1 METTRVLVV
10 EDEPFT
16 RELLRRTL
24 SAEAG
29 IEVVGAIGDGE
40 TAIELARELEP
51 HAVLMDIQLSGE
63 IDGIEAALRIKQLD
77 PQTGIVILSAH
88 RDRQYVDRLPLNE
101 IPGWAYL
108 LKQTVPD
115 VATVVRAI
123 HGSIAGM
130 VVLDPALVQ
139 SLRPKNSS
147 LLQGLSPRQHQVL
160 ELITQGYTNASIADQ
175 LTLTEKSVE
184 VYVAQVYQQ
193 LQLSG
198 EQGINLRVRATTLY
212 LEQTQDR

>member
-29 IEVVGAIGDGE
+29 IEVVDAIGDGE

-63 IDGIEAALRIKQLD
+63 IDGIEAALRIKQRD

-88 RDRQYVDRLPLNE
+88 RDRQYVDRLPLE
-101 IPGWAYL
+101 TPGWSYL

-115 VATVVRAI
+115 MATVVRAI

-160 ELITQGYTNASIADQ
+160 ELITQGFTNATIADQ

-198 EQGINLRVRATTLY
+198 EQGINLRVKATTLY